1 MTGTSSKPGQPGQPA
16 RRKFVPVPIET
27 TFERFRKAGPQVIS
41 VVPIA
46 PTAELTPSPSPNSDS
61 PPPTLW
67 TLDPTRL
74 PQRPIEKRRFAPQLI
89 ESSRRSR
96 RAGDI
101 GPATRPT
108 DKTDITPYHH
118 HIYAPKFRKKHRKV
132 QSLARRESCDEETA
146 GHVFEMLAREAEK
159 RMLEDAAL
167 AAYPNSRAR
176 AGGAEHFVIREGSDD
191 DSSSSRSR
199 DMTDPLVLRTT
210 HRSRRDSQA
219 EDVGW
224 ALREMQEHHEQLNKV
239 RAASVAS
246 GSPYVGPGKDTAAV
260 VSPAIAPLPAP
271 AAASVTASVVAASVA
286 ASSAVATPDMTAAS
300 PPQPIQLD
308 RIATIDLDRMSMESP
323 PNDPIWTTTARQ
335 LTQDSAIQPIGESFM
350 PYIPEENIDLPGLGD
365 GYRGIPSYAL
375 KLREAEGDFDEDDE
389 DDLLRQSAATS
400 APRAIGETG
409 MPLIAPAGP
418 SDGLASKPS
427 AAADVP
433 FASDKAGG
441 QIPMDTGF
449 RGRNM
454 YAGYRN
460 RDLFASERDV
470 HKLRK
475 KSPPMLGKELVFPKC
490 ASPKQTKLEPEF
502 LWAINDCMEKSHQ
515 DTSGQHGL
523 WHGYCFSNDKN
534 QAVVPIERPALLET
548 PFPPSTPGDPFAHA
562 FSQSD
567 PGTVYAEPSCVEG
580 TASATTAAA
589 AAAAAAHHAS
599 SHGLP
604 QGKHPEPK
612 GIHMLAG
619 LDERLRQEK
628 AAAEL
633 EESIAAEFTDRFV
646 TQVYNYLSLGYPS
659 MAWSYDEELSKISRI
674 SVEDLEQ
681 DDAISSSESGSG
693 SGSGSGFGSASGSGS
708 LEPGSSSAGS
718 NSSTNTSIN
727 TSTSRSDAK
736 GHISLDED
744 DRNASLNGETGE
756 NGASYNHD
764 SCPRWRALK
773 IYIYEWARQHPDLNA
788 ISPLAWGMR
797 ERRGSWGV

>member
-1 MTGTSSKPGQPGQPA
+1 MTGTTNKPGQPA
-16 RRKFVPVPIET
+16 RRKFAPVPIET
-27 TFERFRKAGPQVIS
+27 TFERYRKGAPQVIS

-46 PTAELTPSPSPNSDS
+46 PTAELTPSPSPQSAS
-61 PPPTLW
+61 PPPPTLW
-67 TLDPTRL
+67 TLDPSRL
-74 PQRPIEKRRFAPQLI
+74 PLRPKEEKRRFAPQLI

-108 DKTDITPYHH
+108 DKTDITPYHN
-118 HIYAPKFRKKHRKV
+118 HIYAPKFRKKHRKT

-191 DSSSSRSR
+191 DSSDSRSR
-199 DMTDPLVLRTT
+199 DMTDQRVRTT
-210 HRSRRDSQA
+210 RHSRRDSQS

-224 ALREMQEHHEQLNKV
+224 ALREMQEHHEQLSKV

-246 GSPYVGPGKDTAAV
+246 SSPY
-260 VSPAIAPLPAP
+260 IASGTSKEKAS
-271 AAASVTASVVAASVA
+271 AAATATG
-286 ASSAVATPDMTAAS
+286 TPDMAAVS
-300 PPQPIQLD
+300 LPQPYQLD
-308 RIATIDLDRMSMESP
+308 RIATIDLDRMSIESP

-335 LTQDSAIQPIGESFM
+335 ATQDSAIQPIGESFM
-350 PYIPEENIDLPGLGD
+350 PYIPEESIDLPGIGD
-365 GYRGIPSYAL
+365 GFRGIPSYAQ
-375 KLREAEGDFDEDDE
+375 KLREAEGDVDDEDE

-400 APRAIGETG
+400 APRAIGEAP
-409 MPLIAPAGP
+409 MPYIAPA
-418 SDGLASKPS
+418 ASSFSSTSPDAK
-427 AAADVP
+427 ATTTTTVAEVA
-433 FASDKAGG
+433 FASDAAK
-441 QIPMDTGF
+441 QIPTDTAF
-449 RGRNM
+449 RGRNA

-502 LWAINDCMEKSHQ
+502 LWTINDCMEKSHQ
-515 DTSGQHGL
+515 DASGQHGL
-523 WHGYCFSNDKN
+523 WHGLCFSNDKN
-534 QAVVPIERPALLET
+534 QAMVPLERPALLET
-548 PFPPSTPGDPFAHA
+548 PLPPRTPGDPFAHA
-562 FSQSD
+562 FSLSV
-567 PGTVYAEPSCVEG
+567 PGTVYSEPSHVNG

-589 AAAAAAHHAS
+589 AAAAAAGHAHGG
-599 SHGLP
+599 HGLP
-604 QGKHPEPK
+604 HKNAAEPK
-612 GIHMLAG
+612 GLHMLAG

-633 EESIAAEFTDRFV
+633 EENIAAEFTDRFV

-659 MAWSYDEELSKISRI
+659 MAWSYDDELSKISRI
-674 SVEDLEQ
+674 PVDDLEQ
-681 DDAISSSESGSG
+681 DDASNRGGGGGDSSSSSSLGPGSFSAGSG
-693 SGSGSGFGSASGSGS
+693 SYG
-708 LEPGSSSAGS
+708 P
-718 NSSTNTSIN
+718 
-727 TSTSRSDAK
+727 DAK

-744 DRNASLNGETGE
+744 DKNAGQNGETGE

-773 IYIYEWARQHPDLNA
+773 IYIFEWARQHPDLNA

>member
-1 MTGTSSKPGQPGQPA
+1 MSETPNKAGQPA
-16 RRKFVPVPIET
+16 RRKFAPVPIET
-27 TFERFRKAGPQVIS
+27 TFERYRKDASQVVS
-41 VVPIA
+41 VVPIV
-46 PTAELTPSPSPNSDS
+46 PTAELTPSPSPQPSPQPAS

-67 TLDPTRL
+67 TLDPSRL
-74 PQRPIEKRRFAPQLI
+74 PLRRKETEKRRFAPQLI

-101 GPATRPT
+101 GPATKPT
-108 DKTDITPYHH
+108 DKTDITPYHN

-191 DSSSSRSR
+191 DSSDSRSR
-199 DMTDPLVLRTT
+199 DMTDPRVLRTT
-210 HRSRRDSQA
+210 RRSRRDSQS

-246 GSPYVGPGKDTAAV
+246 GSPYIASGKEATSAAGP
-260 VSPAIAPLPAP
+260 
-271 AAASVTASVVAASVA
+271 
-286 ASSAVATPDMTAAS
+286 SAATPDMAFVS
-300 PPQPIQLD
+300 LPQPIQLD

-335 LTQDSAIQPIGESFM
+335 ATQDSAIQPIGETFM
-350 PYIPEENIDLPGLGD
+350 PYIQEESINLPGISEGF
-365 GYRGIPSYAL
+365 RGIPSYAR
-375 KLREAEGDFDEDDE
+375 KLREAEGDLDDEDE
-389 DDLLRQSAATS
+389 DDLLQQSAAPI
-400 APRAIGETG
+400 APRSIGETG
-409 MPLIAPAGP
+409 MPYVAPASS
-418 SDGLASKPS
+418 SDTKPATALPAEVGFS
-427 AAADVP
+427 SDAA
-433 FASDKAGG
+433 K

-449 RGRNM
+449 RGRNA

-475 KSPPMLGKELVFPKC
+475 KSPPMLGKDLVFPKC

-502 LWAINDCMEKSHQ
+502 LWTINDCMEKSHQ

-523 WHGYCFSNDKN
+523 WHGLCFSNDKN

-562 FSQSD
+562 FSLSV
-567 PGTVYAEPSCVEG
+567 PGTVYSEPSHVDG
-580 TASATTAAA
+580 AASATTAAA
-589 AAAAAAHHAS
+589 AAAAAGHAN

-604 QGKHPEPK
+604 HKNQEPK
-612 GIHMLAG
+612 GLHMLAG

-633 EESIAAEFTDRFV
+633 EDNIAAEFTDRFV

-659 MAWSYDEELSKISRI
+659 MAWSYDDELSKISRI
-674 SVEDLEQ
+674 SVDDLEQ
-681 DDAISSSESGSG
+681 DDSSSSSD
-693 SGSGSGFGSASGSGS
+693 S
-708 LEPGSSSAGS
+708 LAPGSFSSGG
-718 NSSTNTSIN
+718 
-727 TSTSRSDAK
+727 SDAK

-744 DRNASLNGETGE
+744 DKNADQKGETGE